1 MATAKHTKETLLTRV
16 ASTALPA
23 LSRARELVLA
33 CDRRVMLACG
43 ALLLVVWFLYPPVR
57 SLYVANRQ
65 QEVLAME
72 LETLEDRNE
81 ELMEDIEGLQTRE
94 GIEQEARELGYVS
107 PGEVA
112 VEVEGLEEPEE
123 QSVDGDVVP
132 DDSTWPWYVR
142 VADFLFGFDP
152 RAA

>member
-72 LETLEDRNE
+72 LDTLEARNE
-81 ELMEDIEGLQTRE
+81 DLMEDIEGLQTRE

-123 QSVDGDVVP
+123 PTVDDDVVP

>member
-72 LETLEDRNE
+72 LDTLEERNE

-123 QSVDGDVVP
+123 QSVDDDVVP

>member
-1 MATAKHTKETLLTRV
+1 MATAKHTKETLLTRA

-72 LETLEDRNE
+72 LDALEERNE

-123 QSVDGDVVP
+123 PSVDDDVVP
-132 DDSTWPWYVR
+132 DGSTWPWYVR

>member
-1 MATAKHTKETLLTRV
+1 
-16 ASTALPA
+16 
-23 LSRARELVLA
+23 
-33 CDRRVMLACG
+33 
-43 ALLLVVWFLYPPVR
+43 
-57 SLYVANRQ
+57 
-65 QEVLAME
+65 ME

-152 RAA
+152 RAS

>member
-23 LSRARELVLA
+23 LSRARELVLT

-72 LETLEDRNE
+72 LDTLEERNE

-123 QSVDGDVVP
+123 QSVDDDVVP